1 MARILMVAP
10 EDDLL
15 AALRASPLL
24 EGHAVEAA
32 AGAFD
37 ALRRLR
43 QRPCEVLLSA
53 PTTRIEEDLAHL
65 QVVRRICPGVRVIGL
80 AARTTPEE
88 VIAALR
94 SRVFALFSAPFDSAE
109 IADMV
114 ARAVDAE
121 AFADGIEI
129 VSAKPDWI
137 TVRVNCRLLSAERL
151 LNFFTQLRSDVPE
164 SPRDDLMFAFREVLM
179 NAMEHGGGFDPGQLV
194 EVSAIR
200 TERTLVF
207 YVRDPGPGF
216 DIDDLPHAAVAQADG
231 DPLAHAELRSHA
243 GLRPGG
249 FGLLLARR
257 IVDEM
262 IHSEKANEV
271 LLIKHLS

>member
-10 EDDLL
+10 EDELL
-15 AALRASPLL
+15 AALRATPLL

-43 QRPCEVLLSA
+43 QRSYEVLLSA
-53 PTTRIEEDLAHL
+53 PTTSIEEDLAQL
-65 QVVRRICPGVRVIGL
+65 QVVRRYQPGARVIVL
-80 AARTTPEE
+80 APRTTPEE

-94 SRVFALFSAPFDSAE
+94 SQVFALFSAPFDPSE

-121 AFADGIEI
+121 PFADGIEI
-129 VSAKPDWI
+129 VSAKPDWM

-151 LNFFTQLRSDVPE
+151 VNFFTQLRSDVPE

-179 NAMEHGGGFDPGQLV
+179 NAMEHGGGFDPEQLV

-216 DIDDLPHAAVAQADG
+216 DVADLRHAAVSNAAG
-231 DPLAHAELRSHA
+231 EPLAHAEVRAGA

-262 IHSEKANEV
+262 MYSERANEV
-271 LLIKHLS
+271 ILIKHLA

>member
-1 MARILMVAP
+1 MVAP
-10 EDDLL
+10 EDELL
-15 AALRASPLL
+15 RALRASPLL
-24 EGHAVEAA
+24 EGHAVDAA

-43 QRPCEVLLSA
+43 QRPYDVLLSA
-53 PTTRIEEDLAHL
+53 PTTRIEEDLAQL
-65 QVVRRICPGVRVIGL
+65 QLLRRVRPGVRVILL
-80 AARTTPEE
+80 AAHTTPDE

-94 SRVFALFSAPFDSAE
+94 SRVFAVFSAPFDASE
-109 IADMV
+109 IADMA
-114 ARAVDAE
+114 ARAVEAE
-121 AFADGIEI
+121 PFADGIEI

-137 TVRVNCRLLSAERL
+137 TVRVNCRLLNAERL
-151 LNFFTQLRSDVPE
+151 VNFFTELRSDVPD
-164 SPRDDLMFAFREVLM
+164 SPRDDLMAAFREVLM

-216 DIDDLPHAAVAQADG
+216 DVEDLPHAAVSNAAG
-231 DPLAHAELRSHA
+231 EPLAHAELRAEA

-262 IHSEKANEV
+262 IYSERANEV
-271 LLIKHLS
+271 LLVKHLA